1 MKREEINKYCSGL
14 FLMHLFDKNKSQLH
28 CIYFLNFFFFSGKST
43 AHTVILCQGQQI
55 RLRWRQGLMKRPHL
69 RRARPF
75 LRNEHVCM
83 LSCPV
88 MSDSFATHGLYP
100 TRLFCPWF
108 PRQEYWSGLS
118 FPPPGDLPNPGT
130 EPMSPASPVLQV
142 DSLSLYR
149 KGFPMRIL

>member
-130 EPMSPASPVLQV
+130 EPMSPALA
-142 DSLSLYR
+142 D
-149 KGFPMRIL
+149 GFFTTELPGTP